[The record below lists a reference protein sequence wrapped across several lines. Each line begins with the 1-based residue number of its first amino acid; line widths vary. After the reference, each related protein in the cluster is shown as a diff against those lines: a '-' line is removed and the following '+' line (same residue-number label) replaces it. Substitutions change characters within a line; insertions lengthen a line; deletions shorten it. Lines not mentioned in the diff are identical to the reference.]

1 MAASSSL
8 KTPALV
14 TCQTLRNRLRNVNL
28 ADALPA
34 QLVAKRSATGLF
46 CYSEDDANTK
56 KRTVGADRFRV
67 EWETLTGGELLDRC
81 TNQKSEYYYYTTT
94 YDNDGADWWRGA
106 VGDDVVDA
114 LPRKTSL
121 WVGGNGSTTQAHYD
135 VADNIL
141 GQCLGTKRI
150 RCWAPSSHW
159 AMTPFPDAHPLARKA
174 QIDIEEM
181 PAPDLDVTLEPGD
194 ALAIPAFWFHH
205 CEARDLSASVNT
217 FFPAAHAK
225 RAALVFQTADPGGP
239 LAEALAAFVDDAPA
253 FARRVHATRYA
264 PLEAWYAALRADDAA
279 PSSEGGV
286 AGPAGG
292 ARFYRNAA
300 DAKRPRAA
308 PQKDFYRNQ
317 AARAL
322 DKLRAAGVADV
333 VLAHLLE
340 LWGLRRCGDAAR
352 LGPLL
357 LGDE

>member
-1 MAASSSL
+1 MRPRESPNAS
-8 KTPALV
+8 
-14 TCQTLRNRLRNVNL
+14 R
-28 ADALPA
+28 
-34 QLVAKRSATGLF
+34 
-46 CYSEDDANTK
+46 E
-56 KRTVGADRFRV
+56 
-67 EWETLTGGELLDRC
+67 
-81 TNQKSEYYYYTTT
+81 
-94 YDNDGADWWRGA
+94 
-106 VGDDVVDA
+106 
-114 LPRKTSL
+114 
-121 WVGGNGSTTQAHYD
+121 ST
-135 VADNIL
+135 
-141 GQCLGTKRI
+141 R
-150 RCWAPSSHW
+150 
-159 AMTPFPDAHPLARKA
+159 LAR
-174 QIDIEEM
+174 
-181 PAPDLDVTLEPGD
+181 EPRQYERSQKH
-194 ALAIPAFWFHH
+194 ATQ
-205 CEARDLSASVNT
+205 ARDLSASINT

-239 LAEALAAFVDDAPA
+239 LAEALADFVDDAPA

-264 PLEAWYAALRADDAA
+264 PLEAWYAALRDGDAA
-279 PSSEGGV
+279 PAPAGGV
-286 AGPAGG
+286 STGEG

>member
-1 MAASSSL
+1 MACCGASPCAPQ
-8 KTPALV
+8 KHAIAT
-14 TCQTLRNRLRNVNL
+14 RYRRLR
-28 ADALPA
+28 AR
-34 QLVAKRSATGLF
+34 RSRQG
-46 CYSEDDANTK
+46 
-56 KRTVGADRFRV
+56 GAERR
-67 EWETLTGGELLDRC
+67 E
-81 TNQKSEYYYYTTT
+81 Q
-94 YDNDGADWWRGA
+94 
-106 VGDDVVDA
+106 
-114 LPRKTSL
+114 
-121 WVGGNGSTTQAHYD
+121 TTQ
-135 VADNIL
+135 
-141 GQCLGTKRI
+141 
-150 RCWAPSSHW
+150 
-159 AMTPFPDAHPLARKA
+159 
-174 QIDIEEM
+174 
-181 PAPDLDVTLEPGD
+181 
-194 ALAIPAFWFHH
+194 
-205 CEARDLSASVNT
+205 ARDLSASVNT

-225 RAALVFQTADPGGP
+225 RAAVVFQTADPGGP

-264 PLEAWYAALRADDAA
+264 PLEAFYEALRDSDAA
-279 PSSEGGV
+279 PAPAGGV
-286 AGPAGG
+286 AGPTDG